1 MKTEKKQQNLSW
13 PEKLAKR
20 TNEALIA
27 LFDKL
32 KFKKGEH
39 WFKKFVK
46 ILIRVISVLTLIAL
60 SPLIAITIFLMIAL
74 AS

>member
-1 MKTEKKQQNLSW
+1 MSANKKEKELSW

-20 TNEALIA
+20 SNEMLIA
-27 LFDKL
+27 FFDKL

-39 WFKKFVK
+39 WAKKTFK
-46 ILIRVISVLTLIAL
+46 ILIRVISILILIAL
-60 SPLIAITIFLMIAL
+60 SPLILITILLIIGL

>member
-1 MKTEKKQQNLSW
+1 MESEKKQHNLSW
-13 PEKLAKR
+13 PEKLAKS

-27 LFDKL
+27 FFNKL

-39 WFKKFVK
+39 WFKKFIK
-46 ILIRVISVLTLIAL
+46 IMIRVISILTLIAL
-60 SPLIAITIFLMIAL
+60 SPLILITIFLMIAL